1 MGRGREG
8 GGEGKNTCASIFG
21 QITIGR
27 DQWMNIPTV
36 CKLDLMYEQKT
47 EQNKFLGGEPDFGP
61 LEKNKTLRRKNQVT
75 SWSLKKPKFYL

>member
-1 MGRGREG
+1 
-8 GGEGKNTCASIFG
+8 
-21 QITIGR
+21 
-27 DQWMNIPTV
+27 MNIPTV

-75 SWSLKKPKFYL
+75 S